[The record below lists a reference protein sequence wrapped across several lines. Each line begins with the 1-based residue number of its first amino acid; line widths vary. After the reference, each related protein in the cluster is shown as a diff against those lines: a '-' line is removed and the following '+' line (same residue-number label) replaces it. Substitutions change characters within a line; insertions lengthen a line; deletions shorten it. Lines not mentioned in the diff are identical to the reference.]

1 MVGEGREKNPV
12 ILKDAQMGSLQVR
25 VGRRGDGDSWT
36 MFLYGNCSHSCLCCF
51 YYLGTFVQ
59 KTLSLV
65 DWPKSAE
72 CYSSL
77 ELKGRFPFPPV
88 VLLS

>member
-1 MVGEGREKNPV
+1 MVGQGREKNPV
-12 ILKDAQMGSLQVR
+12 ALKDAQMGSLQLRVR
-25 VGRRGDGDSWT
+25 RRGGGDSWT
-36 MFLYGNCSHSCLCCF
+36 KFHALLDGNCSRSCLCCF

-65 DWPKSAE
+65 DWPKPAE

-77 ELKGRFPFPPV
+77 
-88 VLLS
+88 